1 MQSLRLRCLRSVHK
15 GKKEGGSE
23 KGGGGGENS
32 PISPPLD
39 PCLTY
44 VGIAQECFELRKAE
58 VKLLCLRDN
67 P

>member
-23 KGGGGGENS
+23 KRGGGENS

-39 PCLTY
+39 PRLIIIIIIRNTS
-44 VGIAQECFELRKAE
+44 
-58 VKLLCLRDN
+58 
-67 P
+67 

>member
-23 KGGGGGENS
+23 KRGGENS

-39 PCLTY
+39 PRLIIIIIIRNTS
-44 VGIAQECFELRKAE
+44 
-58 VKLLCLRDN
+58 
-67 P
+67 